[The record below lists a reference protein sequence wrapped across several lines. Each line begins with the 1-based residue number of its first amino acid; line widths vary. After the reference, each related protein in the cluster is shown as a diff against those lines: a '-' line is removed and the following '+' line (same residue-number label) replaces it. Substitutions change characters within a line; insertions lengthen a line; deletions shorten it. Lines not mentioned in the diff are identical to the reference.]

1 MKGLLGR
8 YSYERVIGEI
18 QALRGYW
25 GATGMK
31 GLLGRYR
38 YEGVIG
44 ELRYEGVIG
53 ELQV

>member
-1 MKGLLGR
+1 MEGLLGSYR
-8 YSYERVIGEI
+8 YEGVIGEL
-18 QALRGYW
+18 QVWSHW

-44 ELRYEGVIG
+44 EI
-53 ELQV
+53 QV